1 MWIALD
7 SCKADFRCP
16 LSESTETR
24 SEDALDL
31 GLIVL
36 AFAKLNFLPSY
47 GFLKWSNF
55 DKLRISGSISIGKLN
70 SVARE
75 GKIAG
80 TGRSLTGQT
89 LFALKRFAFVSSSL
103 IKISRAFGAGSL

>member
-1 MWIALD
+1 M
-7 SCKADFRCP
+7 
-16 LSESTETR
+16 
-24 SEDALDL
+24 
-31 GLIVL
+31 L

-47 GFLKWSNF
+47 GFLKWSNL

-80 TGRSLTGQT
+80 TGHSLTGQT
-89 LFALKRFAFVSSSL
+89 LFALKRLAFVSSSL
-103 IKISRAFGAGSL
+103 IKISRALGAGSL